1 MLDLISGGRMV
12 FAAGGGNPH
21 SRAYVCFGADH
32 KTTHDIMA
40 EGIEVIRKAW
50 TDEKLIHQGK
60 FFRIPEVT
68 VNPKPVQ
75 KPLPPFYMATSS
87 IDGVE
92 VAARLGI
99 NLFLPIH
106 TRTPEQVAE
115 YATAYW
121 YGLASHNYDRYGKE
135 FGLLVP
141 MHLAKSNVEAR
152 ARAEAGIMSYFKT
165 ISDLRV
171 DYTEWLNRR
180 GVELPSRL
188 RTAAG
193 ATVSYET
200 VCERHAV
207 IGDSA
212 SAVESLRKL
221 IKRTAAGHI
230 LLWMNIGSIPHAL
243 VKESMEQFAAEVMP
257 KL

>member
-1 MLDLISGGRMV
+1 
-12 FAAGGGNPH
+12 
-21 SRAYVCFGADH
+21 
-32 KTTHDIMA
+32 
-40 EGIEVIRKAW
+40 
-50 TDEKLIHQGK
+50 
-60 FFRIPEVT
+60 
-68 VNPKPVQ
+68 
-75 KPLPPFYMATSS
+75 MATSS

-121 YGLASHNYDRYGKE
+121 YGLATHNYDRYGKE
-135 FGLLVP
+135 LGLLVP
-141 MHLAKSNVEAR
+141 MHLAKTTAAAR

-165 ISDLRV
+165 ITDLRL
-171 DYTEWLNRR
+171 DYTDWLNRR

-193 ATVSYET
+193 AMVNYET

-207 IGDSA
+207 VGDSTL
-212 SAVESLRKL
+212 AVERLRKL

-230 LLWMNIGSIPHAL
+230 LVWMNIGSIPHAL